1 MDFCIEKQGLA
12 IKVIIATS
20 SNAFGVHG
28 NTSPVSCVI
37 SVPSSYPHPLGLC
50 PPETGQCVVVP
61 GGRLSAVGQNHFFA
75 LAGFLAAGF
84 LATAFALAGAFAFAF
99 TFAFAG
105 AFATAFALALVGFAA
120 AFTGAFTGVFVL
132 AGAFAAAFAGFAGTF
147 FAVAIRT
154 SSLSNI

>member
-1 MDFCIEKQGLA
+1 MPLESMEIPPR
-12 IKVIIATS
+12 
-20 SNAFGVHG
+20 
-28 NTSPVSCVI
+28 SPASFLFRLTN
-37 SVPSSYPHPLGLC
+37 PHPLGFC
-50 PPETGQCVVVP
+50 PPETGQCVVVS

-75 LAGFLAAGF
+75 FAGFLAAGF
-84 LATAFALAGAFAFAF
+84 LATAFALTGAFALAF

-105 AFATAFALALVGFAA
+105 AFATAFALALVGFAAA